1 MEQVK
6 NMIDNIISGDNLGA
20 ESDFKDVMMQKVG
33 DAMERKRI
41 DVAKS
46 LVTGHV
52 PEFDEDDAV

>member
-6 NMIDNIISGDNLGA
+6 SMIDNIISGDNLGA

-33 DAMERKRI
+33 DAMERKRM
-41 DVAKS
+41 DVANT
-46 LVTGHV
+46 LVTNHV